1 MKNKINKIW
10 ENFPITVKITL
21 WYTAFVVILII
32 AIITVSF
39 TVASKITGDLN
50 QKELAKSVIEMTSDP
65 DDFDDFDD
73 GMYFVKYNNEGIEM
87 AGMSPRGFDLTLA
100 FKDHSVRTY
109 ENNGE
114 KYYYFDK
121 RIDTPEGEWIRGIV
135 PVNKLSDEVNRM
147 LLIIL
152 ILSPLLLLIIVY
164 C

>member
-1 MKNKINKIW
+1 MERNGWKILKNKINKIW

-21 WYTAFVVILII
+21 WYTAFFVILII

-73 GMYFVKYNNEGIEM
+73 GMYFVKYNSDGIEM
-87 AGMSPRGFDLTLA
+87 AGMSPRGFDLTLE

-114 KYYYFDK
+114 KYYYFD
-121 RIDTPEGEWIRGIV
+121 
-135 PVNKLSDEVNRM
+135 NREKCYFF
-147 LLIIL
+147 LLFHIL
-152 ILSPLLLLIIVY
+152 KKYLYKMQHKCNYFIL
-164 C
+164 